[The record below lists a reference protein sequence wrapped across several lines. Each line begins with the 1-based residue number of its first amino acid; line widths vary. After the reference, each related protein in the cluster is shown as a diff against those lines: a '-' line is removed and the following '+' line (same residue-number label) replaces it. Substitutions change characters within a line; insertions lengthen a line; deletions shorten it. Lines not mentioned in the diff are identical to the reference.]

1 MPLKRARTASPFSLN
16 FSTVLSLQA
25 ATKSLVASPAWAL
38 FSAPMTRPKVSSMCW
53 IVFMMA
59 FSCQCGF
66 CRGR

>member
-38 FSAPMTRPKVSSMCW
+38 FSAPMTRPKVRMMCW
-53 IVFMMA
+53 NAFMMA
-59 FSCQCGF
+59 LSCQCGF